1 MLLQARQQPP
11 LELLYATLSNDIE
24 QLSEDF
30 ILVLDDYHTI
40 HGEEVHGLLKVLAR
54 HWPKPLHMVLIS
66 RISPPIPLS
75 GLRAKG
81 MVTDI
86 RARHLRFTPEETA
99 AYLSQSQ
106 VDHLSQSALDL
117 LEKRFEGWIAGL
129 HLVTIALRYVGSQEM
144 FCRLISSENLN
155 ITGYLVDEVL
165 SHQLPVIQTFLL
177 KTSIL
182 DRFCASLC
190 EAVIGEIDP
199 TWNAGDCLEW
209 IERSEMFLIPLD
221 DHREWYRYHHLFQEL
236 LRHRLSTEMVT
247 EEVKELHLRASAWF
261 EERGL
266 IDEAVQHALAAG
278 DPQLATHQM
287 TIGLSDVINRE
298 DWPTL
303 ERWLR
308 LLPEEMIQRDPWLL
322 MIRVWLLELT
332 WRLEQQ
338 AQVIQLVEDLVNSD
352 IGASMPE
359 DDLKILRGQIL
370 MIRSQQMYF
379 CNQTT
384 RAIDMSREALAL
396 LPPTWTFVRG
406 AAMLYLGLA
415 MQANGQVLEAEQL
428 LLDEYESCSD
438 KTEIYPLI
446 VLQSLGY
453 IYLWTGQLEK
463 AIKIGQVLI
472 QGATRSSITIM
483 KNWGDY
489 YLGVAHYQR
498 NELEI
503 AEQYFTQIIKN
514 HYIAHGSAYR
524 DGVAGL
530 ALIHQ
535 IKGESADAWQMVEA
549 ISQFDLEQSGGED
562 SRTALPARPAA
573 APARRSGRCTP
584 MG

>member
-1 MLLQARQQPP
+1 M
-11 LELLYATLSNDIE
+11 
-24 QLSEDF
+24 
-30 ILVLDDYHTI
+30 
-40 HGEEVHGLLKVLAR
+40 
-54 HWPKPLHMVLIS
+54 
-66 RISPPIPLS
+66 
-75 GLRAKG
+75 
-81 MVTDI
+81 
-86 RARHLRFTPEETA
+86 
-99 AYLSQSQ
+99 
-106 VDHLSQSALDL
+106 
-117 LEKRFEGWIAGL
+117 
-129 HLVTIALRYVGSQEM
+129 
-144 FCRLISSENLN
+144 
-155 ITGYLVDEVL
+155 DEVL
-165 SHQLPVIQTFLL
+165 SHQLPAIQTFLL

-190 EAVIGEIDP
+190 EAVVGEIDP
-199 TWNAGDCLEW
+199 PGMLRICLEW
-209 IERSEMFLIPLD
+209 IERSELFLIPLD

-236 LRHRLSTEMVT
+236 LQQRLSAEMAT
-247 EEVKELHLRASAWF
+247 EEVNKLHLRASAWF

-266 IDEAVQHALAAG
+266 IDEALQHALAAG
-278 DPQLATHQM
+278 DLDLAAHQM
-287 TIGLSDVINRE
+287 TNGLCDVINRE

-338 AQVIQLVEDLVNSD
+338 AQVIQLVEELVNSD
-352 IGASMPE
+352 MGASMPV

-379 CNQTT
+379 YNQTT

-415 MQANGQVLEAEQL
+415 MQANGQVLEAERL
-428 LLDEYESCSD
+428 LLDEYESSSD

-535 IKGESADAWQMVEA
+535 IKGESAECLAD
-549 ISQFDLEQSGGED
+549 GGVD
-562 SRTALPARPAA
+562 QPVLTWSRAGAKTSRTALSARQAA